1 MNQSAG
7 SQRHIHR
14 ILPFVLFTVFA
25 LCIMAVL
32 CSGAHSYRA
41 LTHRDQASYH
51 RRTCVQYLSTR
62 VRQAT
67 GANAISLTRFGEGDA
82 LAITQEVDGA
92 QYTTLVYCSG
102 GWLRELFTDDI
113 SSCSPQSGEPVMEL
127 SALSAHRE
135 GH

>member
-14 ILPFVLFTVFA
+14 ILPFLLFTVFA

-41 LTHRDQASYH
+41 LTHRDQTSYH

-67 GANAISLTRFGEGDA
+67 SANAISLTRFGEGMPLPSPRRWMGRSTPPWSTA
-82 LAITQEVDGA
+82 
-92 QYTTLVYCSG
+92 TTAGCG
-102 GWLRELFTDDI
+102 
-113 SSCSPQSGEPVMEL
+113 SCLPMTFPAVLPSLGNL
-127 SALSAHRE
+127 LWN
-135 GH
+135 